1 MKTNSMVVCK
11 QMHRGVIQVCKCV
24 IFRSVKNREV
34 SAMDAVCTYKAN
46 ATPTE
51 FDQIKVYHELSKM
64 TANCTE
70 LGPYRLDA
78 ASFYVNGK

>member
-1 MKTNSMVVCK
+1 MQTNANKST
-11 QMHRGVIQVCKCV
+11 QVSFKSV
-24 IFRSVKNREV
+24 NVRFFRSVKNREV
-34 SAMDAVCTYKAN
+34 TAMDAVCTYKAN
-46 ATPTE
+46 ANPTE